1 MSLVYRAMYR
11 VGFTPWDTGTIP
23 PQLSAL
29 IEGDAVLEPARAL
42 DIGCGT
48 GTQAVYL
55 ARHGWEVTGVELL
68 GQPLKRARARA
79 AAAGV
84 AVEFVVADATRLS
97 GVGLAPGF
105 GFLLDR
111 GCFHGLSEDGRAGYI
126 EGVTALAAPGATLLL
141 MAFARNR
148 VLAAPPGADEAELVS
163 RFSGGWELEHSERN
177 SERPPGGPLKAVPL
191 TWYRLRRSGSGV

>member
-1 MSLVYRAMYR
+1 MSLVYRVMYR

-29 IEGDAVLEPARAL
+29 IEGDRPLEPARAL

-55 ARHGWEVTGVELL
+55 AQHGWRVTGVEMLD
-68 GQPLKRARARA
+68 QPLKRARARA

-84 AVEFVVADATRLS
+84 EVDFVKGDATRL
-97 GVGLAPGF
+97 GGAGLKPGF
-105 GFLLDR
+105 AFLLDR
-111 GCFHGLSEDGRAGYI
+111 GCFHSLTDEGRAGYVD
-126 EGVTALAAPGATLLL
+126 GVTVLAAPGAVLLL

-148 VLAAPPGADEAELVS
+148 VLAGPAGADETELVS
-163 RFSGGWELEHSERN
+163 RFSPDWELERSERD
-177 SERPPGGPLKAVPL
+177 SEPPPGGPLKGVPL
-191 TWYRLRRSGSGV
+191 IWYRLQRSRGGV